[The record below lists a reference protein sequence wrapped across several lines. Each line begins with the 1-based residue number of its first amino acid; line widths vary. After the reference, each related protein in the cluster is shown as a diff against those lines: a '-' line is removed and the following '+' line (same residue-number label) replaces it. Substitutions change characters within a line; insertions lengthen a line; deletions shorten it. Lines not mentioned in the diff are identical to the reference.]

1 MGFIDLVIL
10 EELGGGT
17 MELRCIKMRAQVY
30 VGATVTGPP
39 TVFEFNK
46 APRSCCCSSDDVV
59 GRGES
64 SN

>member
-10 EELGGGT
+10 KEVGGGT
-17 MELRCIKMRAQVY
+17 MELRCIKMRAQVS

-46 APRSCCCSSDDVV
+46 APRFCCCSSGDIV

-64 SN
+64 SD